1 MDIVVVCRLLHVRSS
16 PYTGITMDMGGG
28 LMVWVYALML

>member
-1 MDIVVVCRLLHVRSS
+1 MDIVVVCRLCS